1 MQSIINFSNAIATLK
16 DGATINE
23 EVLRET
29 KVYAKL
35 MLQAG
40 MRFENVKS
48 TKDFIL
54 SDKETHIRAE
64 LFVINKNDTMII
76 DNRLWVNVNVN
87 AVIMRDD
94 TTRMFFVEL
103 IHTTV
108 NLSNVVIAFSLKGGK

>member
-23 EVLRET
+23 EVLRST

-40 MRFENVKS
+40 MKFENVKS

-54 SDKETHIRAE
+54 SDKGTHVRAE
-64 LFVINKNDTMII
+64 LFIINKNDTMII
-76 DNRLWVNVNVN
+76 DNRLWVNVNID

-108 NLSNVVIAFSLKGGK
+108 NLSNAVVAFPTTK